1 MSFRYNFTVK
11 SILITY
17 GKLRT
22 KTVLFHS
29 WRLRNASVVVQVLL
43 MRFRGRFLSD
53 KIWFGANVKCF
64 LTLLCQGFFSF
75 SPPINFLIWECIRST
90 WKKLRSF
97 HWCRVIYLTRIKS
110 GQLLKLSLGA
120 EADLSFLVAR
130 NLRTEL
136 WGCTLSRCRKSRQ
149 NHCLYEGRSGQN
161 RTDSRSLQPKAAGSI
176 GQDQKLVWAKLV

>member
-1 MSFRYNFTVK
+1 MFIFRISPWKCETARHVMSFRYNFTVK

-97 HWCRVIYLTRIKS
+97 HWCRVIYLTRKVRSIIEIEFGCGGGLVISCSSKS
-110 GQLLKLSLGA
+110 
-120 EADLSFLVAR
+120 E
-130 NLRTEL
+130 
-136 WGCTLSRCRKSRQ
+136 
-149 NHCLYEGRSGQN
+149 N
-161 RTDSRSLQPKAAGSI
+161 RIVRVHPFPM
-176 GQDQKLVWAKLV
+176 